1 MVRTRRLIA
10 VLAAALTF
18 MGCAP
23 ADQPSDAAEKPVDLH
38 AVHYPGLSNPLEEVP
53 ALLSIE
59 DYLALRSA
67 SANTVLIDV
76 RKPADYAAGHL
87 AGALQLWR
95 TDLEITAYPY
105 AGMAIGKDELAALL
119 RDKGVAAGSQMVIYD
134 GVGGCD
140 AARLW
145 WLLATYG
152 YRKVSLLDGGWMA
165 WQHDA
170 LPWETVLPTSQGIGD
185 FRFADAPRTDLAIDY
200 TGLREAMQ
208 RDSIVLLDTR
218 SMEEFNGT
226 TVKDGAS
233 YGGHIPGSV
242 HYDWGNAVDMNND
255 YRLKPHDELKAQL
268 EALGVSPKY
277 HIVAYCHSGV
287 RAAHTTFVLKELL
300 GYPRVSNYDGSW
312 IEWSYLTDEE
322 ATEIGKTNN
331 VH

>member
-10 VLAAALTF
+10 ALAAALTF
-18 MGCAP
+18 MGCTS
-23 ADQPSDAAEKPVDLH
+23 ADQPSDAAEQPVDLH
-38 AVHYPGLSNPLEEVP
+38 AVHYPGLSNPLEKVP

-59 DYLALRSA
+59 DYMALRSD

-87 AGALQLWR
+87 AGALQVWR
-95 TDLEITAYPY
+95 TDLETTAFPY
-105 AGMAIGKDELAALL
+105 GGMAINKDSLAALL
-119 RDKGVAAGSQMVIYD
+119 RAKGVVAESHLVLYD
-134 GVGGCD
+134 GVGGCE

-152 YRKVSLLDGGWMA
+152 YHSVSLLDGGWMA
-165 WQHDA
+165 WQHDE
-170 LPWETVLPTSQGIGD
+170 LPWETVPPPLHGEGD
-185 FRFADAPRTDLAIDY
+185 FRFADAPRTELVIDY
-200 TGLREAMQ
+200 AGLREAMQ
-208 RDSIVLLDTR
+208 RDSVVLLDTR

-242 HYDWGNAVDMNND
+242 HFDWGNAVDMAND
-255 YRLKPHDELKAQL
+255 YRLKPYDELKAQL
-268 EALGVSPKY
+268 EAVGISPEY

-287 RAAHTTFVLKELL
+287 RSTHTTYVLRELL

-312 IEWSYLTDEE
+312 IEWSYLTAEE
-322 ATEIGKTNN
+322 ASEIGKTNN